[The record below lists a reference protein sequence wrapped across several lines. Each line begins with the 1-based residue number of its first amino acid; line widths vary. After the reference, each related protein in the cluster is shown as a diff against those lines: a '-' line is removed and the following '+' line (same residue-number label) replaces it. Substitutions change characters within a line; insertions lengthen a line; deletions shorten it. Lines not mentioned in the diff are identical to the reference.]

1 MGSLWGLVERGLV
14 AVLLLLA
21 RALCL
26 CLLLCLCLCLGLF
39 RLNLLRGFWN
49 VEEEEEEE
57 EAEAEAEAE
66 EEEEEELGVK
76 GESDMAFATSSG
88 LGDGGG
94 VSPVP
99 LIGRCTDREGVC
111 TVPYPC
117 CWCMVLGGDINV
129 PSCTVGMLEA
139 ANRASSSRIRSSMW
153 VSVTAVVPGDGGWG
167 KTLPLLVS
175 LSLRMRGVG
184 RRRCSLVSPEGRD
197 FSLGVRLVGNA
208 LVVSCLVSCLV
219 SGEGKLGLALF
230 VGEWMPLG
238 LGWAAARCFMSKM
251 SKNNR
256 AWVLWGGVMWL
267 VQLYPFYFMEDEDC
281 EG

>member
-1 MGSLWGLVERGLV
+1 
-14 AVLLLLA
+14 
-21 RALCL
+21 
-26 CLLLCLCLCLGLF
+26 
-39 RLNLLRGFWN
+39 
-49 VEEEEEEE
+49 
-57 EAEAEAEAE
+57 
-66 EEEEEELGVK
+66 
-76 GESDMAFATSSG
+76 MAFATSSG

-256 AWVLWGGVMWL
+256 AWVLWGDVPWCNFIP
-267 VQLYPFYFMEDEDC
+267 LYTLTWKTGGGQRESPRIRIFFLQEFSFTSSYTCRCKQFSTPHQPLCVENPLIWTDST
-281 EG
+281 